1 VERGVEP
8 AREGEVAVEVEVEV
22 EGKGAEQ
29 QTAGFRRCKRCKRC
43 RRCKQPS
50 GCRWATAGH
59 CALC

>member
-1 VERGVEP
+1 VEP
-8 AREGEVAVEVEVEV
+8 AREVEVEVEVEVGV

-43 RRCKQPS
+43 KQPS